1 MKQISGK
8 DFMRVA
14 ERHGWHL
21 KRIQGSHHILGK
33 PGHRERLVVP
43 VHGNQPLKTGL
54 LHHLLKTAQLNEA
67 DL

>member
-8 DFMRVA
+8 DFVRVA
-14 ERHGWHL
+14 ERHGWQL

-54 LHHLLKTAQLNEA
+54 LHHLLKTAQLTEA